1 MRVFDT
7 SSAFSLFIIRHSFKY
22 KFTLNFFFFVTCGTV
37 WLFNS
42 ETKKLG
48 QRRRG
53 RGTKYVCLE
62 CLHYHFFFSRRHLP
76 LYTGS
81 SRVPFYRHTVGPQ
94 CPQPSPFA
102 KLQWTEYRYL
112 RSIMVQSMG
121 SVRLLKGAQQTAAT
135 IRHVGI
141 TSCAAFPACHI
152 SPLSKSLAATR
163 KARLGHVC
171 IEELFRSPNVNK
183 EPKTAAKHCAF
194 NVQEECKSQQWRACD
209 ILMSQCE
216 SVRCHDAKF

>member
-22 KFTLNFFFFVTCGTV
+22 KFTLNFFFLWRVVPSGFSIQKQKSWANEEGVGAPNMCV
-37 WLFNS
+37 SN
-42 ETKKLG
+42 
-48 QRRRG
+48 
-53 RGTKYVCLE
+53 VCTII
-62 CLHYHFFFSRRHLP
+62 FFFSRRHLP